1 MNGKYDHIINH
12 QHHVSVKRP
21 RMSNYERAAQF
32 GSFKA
37 LTGFE
42 DGIEESARYV
52 EERQPL
58 TEMQR
63 AALDEAFQKLS
74 ELELPLIT
82 VTYFVPDE
90 KKSGGVY
97 VQYTGHFRFLDMG
110 EKRMRFAEGK
120 EISLSDICGVT
131 VAEEDAKTD
140 CEAGFGI

>member
-58 TEMQR
+58 TEMQLT
-63 AALDEAFQKLS
+63 ALDEAFQKLS
-74 ELELPLIT
+74 ELELPMIT

-97 VQYTGHFRFLDMG
+97 EKYTGHFRFLDMG
-110 EKRMRFAEGK
+110 EQRMKFIEGM
-120 EISLSDICGVT
+120 EIPLDSVT
-131 VAEEDAKTD
+131 NIQLVEN
-140 CEAGFGI
+140 EA

>member
-58 TEMQR
+58 TEVQQN
-63 AALDEAFQKLS
+63 ALDKAFQKLS
-74 ELELPLIT
+74 GLELPLIT

-90 KKSGGVY
+90 KKSGGMY
-97 VQYTGHFRFLDMG
+97 AKYTGHFRFLDMG
-110 EKRMRFAEGK
+110 EKMMKFVEGK
-120 EISLSDICGVT
+120 EISLDAIMDVRFVKDEDIH
-131 VAEEDAKTD
+131 
-140 CEAGFGI
+140 

>member
-12 QHHVSVKRP
+12 SHYTSVKRP

-32 GSFKA
+32 SSFKA

-42 DGIEESARYV
+42 DEIEESARYV

-58 TEMQR
+58 TEAQQN
-63 AALDEAFQKLS
+63 ALDDAFQKLS

-82 VTYFVPDE
+82 VTYFIPDE

-110 EKRMRFAEGK
+110 EQRMKFAEGK
-120 EISLSDICGVT
+120 EISLDAIMDVRFVKDEDIH
-131 VAEEDAKTD
+131 
-140 CEAGFGI
+140 

>member
-42 DGIEESARYV
+42 DEIEESARYV

-58 TEMQR
+58 TEVQQN
-63 AALDEAFQKLS
+63 ALDKAFQKLS
-74 ELELPLIT
+74 GLELPLIT

-97 VQYTGHFRFLDMG
+97 VQYTGYFRFLDMG
-110 EKRMRFAEGK
+110 EKRMKFADGK
-120 EISLSDICGVT
+120 EISLDVIMDVRFVKDEDIH
-131 VAEEDAKTD
+131 
-140 CEAGFGI
+140 

>member
-1 MNGKYDHIINH
+1 MNGKYEHIINH
-12 QHHVSVKRP
+12 PHYASVKRP

-42 DGIEESARYV
+42 DEIEESARYV

-63 AALDEAFQKLS
+63 TALDEAFQKLS

-97 VQYTGHFRFLDMG
+97 AKYTGHFRFLDMG
-110 EKRMRFAEGK
+110 EQRMKFTEGM
-120 EISLSDICGVT
+120 EISIADVYDVLITD
-131 VAEEDAKTD
+131 ED
-140 CEAGFGI
+140 E

>member
-58 TEMQR
+58 TEVQQN
-63 AALDEAFQKLS
+63 ALDKAFQKLS
-74 ELELPLIT
+74 GLELPLIT

-97 VQYTGHFRFLDMG
+97 VQYTGYFRFLDMG
-110 EKRMRFAEGK
+110 EKRMKFADGK
-120 EISLSDICGVT
+120 EISLDVIMDVRFVKDEDIH
-131 VAEEDAKTD
+131 
-140 CEAGFGI
+140 

>member
-12 QHHVSVKRP
+12 QHHVSVKHP

-58 TEMQR
+58 TEAQQN
-63 AALDEAFQKLS
+63 ALDEAFQKLS
-74 ELELPLIT
+74 ELELPLIA

-97 VQYTGHFRFLDMG
+97 AKYTGHFRFLDMG
-110 EKRMRFAEGK
+110 EKRMKFVEGK
-120 EISLSDICGVT
+120 EISLDAIMDVRFVKDEDIH
-131 VAEEDAKTD
+131 
-140 CEAGFGI
+140 

>member
-1 MNGKYDHIINH
+1 MKGKYDHIITH
-12 QHHVSVKRP
+12 QHHVSAKRP

-32 GSFKA
+32 SSFKA

-42 DGIEESARYV
+42 DEIEESARYV

-63 AALDEAFQKLS
+63 TALDEAFQKLS

-97 VQYTGHFRFLDMG
+97 AKYMGHFRFLDMG
-110 EKRMRFAEGK
+110 EKRMKFAEGK
-120 EISLSDICGVT
+120 EISIADVYDVLITG
-131 VAEEDAKTD
+131 ED
-140 CEAGFGI
+140 E

>member
-58 TEMQR
+58 TEVQQN
-63 AALDEAFQKLS
+63 ALDKAFQKLS
-74 ELELPLIT
+74 GLELPLIT

-97 VQYTGHFRFLDMG
+97 AKYTGYFRFLDMG
-110 EKRMRFAEGK
+110 EKRMKFVEGK
-120 EISLSDICGVT
+120 EISLDAIMDVRFVKDEDIH
-131 VAEEDAKTD
+131 
-140 CEAGFGI
+140 

>member
-12 QHHVSVKRP
+12 PHYTSAKRP

-42 DGIEESARYV
+42 DEIEESARYV

-63 AALDEAFQKLS
+63 TALDEAFQKLS
-74 ELELPLIT
+74 ELELPMIT

-110 EKRMRFAEGK
+110 EQRMKFAEGK
-120 EISLSDICGVT
+120 EISLDAIMDVRFVKDEDIH
-131 VAEEDAKTD
+131 
-140 CEAGFGI
+140 

>member
-1 MNGKYDHIINH
+1 MKYDHIINH
-12 QHHVSVKRP
+12 QHYVSVKRP

-58 TEMQR
+58 TEMQQN
-63 AALDEAFQKLS
+63 ALDEAFQKLS

-110 EKRMRFAEGK
+110 ERMMKFTEGM
-120 EISLSDICGVT
+120 EISL
-131 VAEEDAKTD
+131 
-140 CEAGFGI
+140 EAVVIVEIFNEGSS

>member
-42 DGIEESARYV
+42 DEIEESARYV

-58 TEMQR
+58 TEVQQN
-63 AALDEAFQKLS
+63 ALDKAFQKLS
-74 ELELPLIT
+74 ELELPLIA
-82 VTYFVPDE
+82 VTYFAPDE

-97 VQYTGHFRFLDMG
+97 AKYTGHFRFLDMG
-110 EKRMRFAEGK
+110 EKMMKFVEGK
-120 EISLSDICGVT
+120 EISLNAIMDVRFVKDEDIH
-131 VAEEDAKTD
+131 
-140 CEAGFGI
+140 

>member
-42 DGIEESARYV
+42 DEIEESARYV
-52 EERQPL
+52 EERQTL
-58 TEMQR
+58 TEAQQN
-63 AALDEAFQKLS
+63 ALDEAFQKLS

-97 VQYTGHFRFLDMG
+97 AKYTGHFRFLDMG
-110 EKRMRFAEGK
+110 GKRMKFAEGK
-120 EISLSDICGVT
+120 EISLDVIMDVRFVKDEDIH
-131 VAEEDAKTD
+131 
-140 CEAGFGI
+140 

>member
-12 QHHVSVKRP
+12 PHYTSAKRP

-32 GSFKA
+32 SSFKA

-42 DGIEESARYV
+42 DEIEESARYV

-63 AALDEAFQKLS
+63 TALDEAFQKLS

-82 VTYFVPDE
+82 VTYFIPDE

-110 EKRMRFAEGK
+110 EKRMKFAEGK
-120 EISLSDICGVT
+120 EISLDAIMDVRFVKDEDIH
-131 VAEEDAKTD
+131 
-140 CEAGFGI
+140 

>member
-12 QHHVSVKRP
+12 PHYTSAKRP

-32 GSFKA
+32 SSFKA

-42 DGIEESARYV
+42 DEIEESARYV

-63 AALDEAFQKLS
+63 TALDEAFQKLS

-97 VQYTGHFRFLDMG
+97 EKYTGHFRFLDMG
-110 EKRMRFAEGK
+110 EQRMKFAEGMEIPLK
-120 EISLSDICGVT
+120 EVT
-131 VAEEDAKTD
+131 SVEFANEGRE
-140 CEAGFGI
+140 

>member
-42 DGIEESARYV
+42 DEIEESARYV
-52 EERQPL
+52 EERQTL
-58 TEMQR
+58 TEAQQN
-63 AALDEAFQKLS
+63 ALDKAFQKLS

-110 EKRMRFAEGK
+110 EKRMKFADGK
-120 EISLSDICGVT
+120 EISLDVIMDVRFVKDEDIH
-131 VAEEDAKTD
+131 
-140 CEAGFGI
+140 

>member
-42 DGIEESARYV
+42 DEIEESARYV
-52 EERQPL
+52 EERQTL
-58 TEMQR
+58 TEAQQN
-63 AALDEAFQKLS
+63 ALDEAFQKLS

-97 VQYTGHFRFLDMG
+97 AKYTGHFRFLDMG
-110 EKRMRFAEGK
+110 EKMMKFVEGK
-120 EISLSDICGVT
+120 EISLDAIMDVRFVKDEDIH
-131 VAEEDAKTD
+131 
-140 CEAGFGI
+140 

>member
-42 DGIEESARYV
+42 DEIEESARYV

-58 TEMQR
+58 TEVQQN
-63 AALDEAFQKLS
+63 ALDKAFQKLS

-97 VQYTGHFRFLDMG
+97 VQYTGYFRFLDMG
-110 EKRMRFAEGK
+110 EKRMKFADGK
-120 EISLSDICGVT
+120 EISLDVIMDVRFVKDEDIH
-131 VAEEDAKTD
+131 
-140 CEAGFGI
+140 

>member
-1 MNGKYDHIINH
+1 MNGTYDHIINH

-42 DGIEESARYV
+42 DEIEESARYV

-63 AALDEAFQKLS
+63 TALDEAFQKLS
-74 ELELPLIT
+74 ELELPMVT

-97 VQYTGHFRFLDMG
+97 AKYTGHFRFLDMG
-110 EKRMRFAEGK
+110 EKRMKFAEGK
-120 EISLSDICGVT
+120 EISLDVIMDVRFVKDEDIH
-131 VAEEDAKTD
+131 
-140 CEAGFGI
+140 

>member
-42 DGIEESARYV
+42 DEIEESARYV

-97 VQYTGHFRFLDMG
+97 AKYTGHFRFLDMG
-110 EKRMRFAEGK
+110 EQKMKFAEGM
-120 EISLSDICGVT
+120 EISIADVYDVLITD
-131 VAEEDAKTD
+131 ED
-140 CEAGFGI
+140 E

>member
-58 TEMQR
+58 TEVQQN
-63 AALDEAFQKLS
+63 ALDKAFQKLS
-74 ELELPLIT
+74 GLELPMIT

-97 VQYTGHFRFLDMG
+97 VQYTGYFRFLDMG
-110 EKRMRFAEGK
+110 EKRMKFVEGK
-120 EISLSDICGVT
+120 EISLDVIMDVRFVKDEDIH
-131 VAEEDAKTD
+131 
-140 CEAGFGI
+140 

>member
-1 MNGKYDHIINH
+1 MKYDHIINH

-21 RMSNYERAAQF
+21 RMSNFERAAQF

-58 TEMQR
+58 TEMQQN
-63 AALDEAFQKLS
+63 ALDEAFQKLS

-110 EKRMRFAEGK
+110 ERMMKFTEGM
-120 EISLSDICGVT
+120 EISL
-131 VAEEDAKTD
+131 
-140 CEAGFGI
+140 EAVVIVEIFNESNP

>member
-1 MNGKYDHIINH
+1 MEGEAMKGKYDHIINH
-12 QHHVSVKRP
+12 PHYSSAKRP

-42 DGIEESARYV
+42 DEIEESARYV

-63 AALDEAFQKLS
+63 AALDAAFQKLS

-97 VQYTGHFRFLDMG
+97 AKYTGHFRFLDMR
-110 EKRMRFAEGK
+110 EQRMKFAEGM
-120 EISLSDICGVT
+120 EISIADVYDVLITG
-131 VAEEDAKTD
+131 ED
-140 CEAGFGI
+140 E

>member
-42 DGIEESARYV
+42 DGIEESAQYV

-58 TEMQR
+58 TEVQQN
-63 AALDEAFQKLS
+63 ALDKVFQKLS

-97 VQYTGHFRFLDMG
+97 VQYTGYFRFLDMG
-110 EKRMRFAEGK
+110 EKRMKFADGK
-120 EISLSDICGVT
+120 EISLDVIMDVRFVKDEDIY
-131 VAEEDAKTD
+131 
-140 CEAGFGI
+140 

>member
-12 QHHVSVKRP
+12 QYHVSVKRP

-58 TEMQR
+58 TEVQQN
-63 AALDEAFQKLS
+63 ALDKAFQKLS
-74 ELELPLIT
+74 ELELPLPLIT

-97 VQYTGHFRFLDMG
+97 VQYTGYFRFLDMG
-110 EKRMRFAEGK
+110 EKRMKFAEGK
-120 EISLSDICGVT
+120 EISLDAIMDVRFVKDEDIH
-131 VAEEDAKTD
+131 
-140 CEAGFGI
+140 

>member
-58 TEMQR
+58 TEVQQN
-63 AALDEAFQKLS
+63 ALDKAFQKLS
-74 ELELPLIT
+74 ELELPLIA

-97 VQYTGHFRFLDMG
+97 AKYTGHFRFLDMG
-110 EKRMRFAEGK
+110 EKRMKFAEGK
-120 EISLSDICGVT
+120 EISLDAIMDVRFVKDEDIH
-131 VAEEDAKTD
+131 
-140 CEAGFGI
+140 

>member
-42 DGIEESARYV
+42 DEIEESARYV
-52 EERQPL
+52 EERQTL
-58 TEMQR
+58 TEAQQN
-63 AALDEAFQKLS
+63 ALDEAFQKLS

-90 KKSGGVY
+90 RKSGGVY

-110 EKRMRFAEGK
+110 EKRMKFTEGI
-120 EISLSDICGVT
+120 EISIADVYDVLITG
-131 VAEEDAKTD
+131 ED
-140 CEAGFGI
+140 E